1 MEVKSMS
8 NELEKREKKEV
19 ASATAEQMTGTSQS
33 YLPDTDIYE
42 TENELVFLLDLPGVG
57 KGNAKIEVNENNI
70 LVVRAQNTHKNSEN
84 LSLRQFPV
92 GDYFRAFSLGD
103 DLDKDKVSAN
113 LENGLLEIRIPKK
126 EEAKPKR
133 IAINA

>member
-1 MEVKSMS
+1 MS

-19 ASATAEQMTGTSQS
+19 ASATAEQITGASRS

-57 KGNAKIEVNENNI
+57 KGNVKIEVDENNI
-70 LVVRAQNTHKNSEN
+70 LSVRAQNTYKAGEN

-92 GDYFRAFSLGD
+92 GDYFRAFSLGE
-103 DLDKDKVSAN
+103 DLDKEKVTGK